1 MKKVFCMIAAMAAL
15 TLAPV
20 AANAA
25 ATVWMSFVDGTPDV
39 NVLQNGGPGQQL
51 LLEKGES
58 GQSSFTVEIRANI
71 TADQGVLASHST
83 NLVANSNNIE
93 VTSVSSFLPGPTA
106 AAGANQI
113 NGFGPGNILSA
124 FGAGDFFF
132 GLPTGDNQLLGTISF
147 RTDKSIDG
155 AENPIII
162 DGTIGNTLWAS
173 LGAGAVTNVAFG
185 DGAGVNGGQAGGFG
199 GTFATITNIP
209 EPATLSLLGL
219 GAVALIRRRR

>member
-1 MKKVFCMIAAMAAL
+1 MKKVFCMIAAMAAI

-51 LLEKGES
+51 LLEKSDMGA
-58 GQSSFTVEIRANI
+58 SSFTVELRANI
-71 TADQGVLASHST
+71 TNDQGVLASHST
-83 NLVANSNNIE
+83 NLVANTDNIE
-93 VTSVSSFLPGPTA
+93 VTSAMSNLPGPTA
-106 AAGANQI
+106 AAGANLI
-113 NGFGPGNILSA
+113 EGFGPGNILSA

-132 GLPTGDNQLLGTISF
+132 GLPTGDDLLLGTISF
-147 RTDKSIDG
+147 RTDKSISVGTD
-155 AENPIII
+155 ITI

-173 LGAGAVTNVAFG
+173 LGAGAVDNVIFG
-185 DGAGVNGGQAGGFG
+185 EGAGTGGGQAGSLG
-199 GTFATITNIP
+199 GTLATIQNVP